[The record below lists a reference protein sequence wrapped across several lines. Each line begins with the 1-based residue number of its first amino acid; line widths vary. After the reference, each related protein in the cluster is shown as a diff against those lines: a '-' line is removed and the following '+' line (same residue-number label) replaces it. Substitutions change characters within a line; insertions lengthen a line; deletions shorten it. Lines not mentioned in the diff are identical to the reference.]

1 MQLSYLLGVNGLTK
15 KELKKLRRTE
25 LLEMLLDVSK
35 ENELLRKQLDDTHRR
50 LASRE
55 IRLKHAGSIAEASLR
70 LNGIFEAAQAA
81 ADQYLENVKKKTEG
95 SLP

>member
-1 MQLSYLLGVNGLTK
+1 MTK
-15 KELKKLRRTE
+15 KELRKLNRRALIQL
-25 LLEMLLDVSK
+25 LLEVIQ
-35 ENELLRKQLDDTHRR
+35 ENELLRSQLSDAQRR

-55 IRLKHAGSIAEASLR
+55 IRLRHSGSIAEAALR

-81 ADQYLENVKKKTEG
+81 ADLYLENIIHKTEG

>member
-1 MQLSYLLGVNGLTK
+1 MGVLKLTK
-15 KELKKLRRTE
+15 KELRKLSRMALIE
-25 LLEMLLDVSK
+25 LLLEISQ
-35 ENELLRKQLDDTHRR
+35 ENELLRSQLSEVQRR

-70 LNGIFEAAQAA
+70 LQGVFEAAQAA
-81 ADQYLENVKKKTEG
+81 ADLYLENVKSLTEG